1 MTEVPSSVLN
11 DQNAAARLAG
21 LLDSAMDGIITV
33 DSQQRIVMFNRA
45 AARIFGWHPQ
55 EIIGRTLDL
64 LLPERFRATHFAHV
78 ARFGATGVTS
88 RRMGGDMVI
97 LGLRRGGEE
106 FPMDASISQLDTPE
120 GKLYTVIVRDVTE
133 RVRAQED
140 LAAFA
145 KQSTAIREQEKSRVA
160 RELHDELA
168 QSLTAIKMDT
178 IWLKDHVRDEPDAA
192 ARKVDDMLRMI
203 DGAVASTRR
212 IAADLRPLVLDDLGL
227 MPAIEW
233 LVQNFQQRWGI
244 ACSLDADEDL
254 ELGEPYATA
263 VFRIVQESL
272 VNVAKHANARHVGVT
287 IVPGKGGLRI
297 EVKDD
302 GMGFDPT
309 ATRKPNSLGLAGVR
323 ERVQLLKGQVHVSS
337 APGQGTTID
346 AFIPVREGEGE

>member
-1 MTEVPSSVLN
+1 MPLN
-11 DQNAAARLAG
+11 EHNAAARLSG

-33 DSQQRIVMFNRA
+33 DAAQRIILINRA
-45 AARIFGWHPQ
+45 AAKVFGWLPA
-55 EIIGRTLDL
+55 EVIGKPLDM
-64 LLPERFRATHFAHV
+64 LLPERFRAMHFAHV

-88 RRMGGDMVI
+88 RRMGGDLVI
-97 LGLRRGGEE
+97 HGLRRNGEE
-106 FPMDASISQLDTPE
+106 FPMEASISQLDTPE
-120 GKLYTVIVRDVTE
+120 GKLYTGIMRDVTE

-178 IWLKDHVRDEPDAA
+178 IWLQDNVRTGPEAA
-192 ARKVDDMLRMI
+192 ARKVVDMLRMI

-233 LVQNFQQRWGI
+233 LTQNFQQRWAI
-244 ACSLDADEDL
+244 ACTLDADEDL
-254 ELGEPYATA
+254 ELQEPYATA

-272 VNVAKHANARHVGVT
+272 VNVAKHAHAHETWVSVR
-287 IVPGKGGLRI
+287 PGDGGLHVR
-297 EVKDD
+297 VKDD
-302 GMGFDPT
+302 GMGFDT
-309 ATRKPNSLGLAGVR
+309 RAARKPNSLGLAGVR
-323 ERVQLLKGQVHVSS
+323 ERVQLLKGHVTVTSE
-337 APGQGTTID
+337 PGQGTVGD
-346 AFIPVREGEGE
+346 AFIPVREGDGA